1 MKLLF
6 VYSVDD
12 LFKAFSCTILDL
24 NIFCLNTKKSP
35 YLNIFSKYFFMFAFY
50 RKLTDSFII
59 LQPSNPR
66 ADVSGHHKVDRWILR
81 LHRIVNDRS
90 GSGLSTNI

>member
-1 MKLLF
+1 MNILFAKEAAHLFMKLLF

-35 YLNIFSKYFFMFAFY
+35 YLNIFSKYFFY
-50 RKLTDSFII
+50 VCLLQETD
-59 LQPSNPR
+59 
-66 ADVSGHHKVDRWILR
+66 R
-81 LHRIVNDRS
+81 LVHNFTAVKS
-90 GSGLSTNI
+90 EG